1 MDNDTA
7 FLNADISVNIWVQ
20 APKGTPVPSGDDGV
34 YKLRKSLYGLKQAS
48 REWKHMVNDF
58 LISKEFERM
67 EVDPCTYKKKER
79 AKVDGKKQIRHS
91 IVALYVDDL
100 LVACSTTNMCKD
112 LEELFQSEFQMKI
125 MGEVRYILGMEVNN
139 DLKTTKYICLS
150 VNILNN

>member
-1 MDNDTA
+1 
-7 FLNADISVNIWVQ
+7 
-20 APKGTPVPSGDDGV
+20 V

-67 EVDPCTYKKKER
+67 EVDPCIYKKKER